1 MEFNLFPYI
10 ISVVSFIVIAFSFI
24 PLASSLGLV
33 DSPSDRKKHEGDI
46 PILGG
51 IGIFV
56 SFCIGLF
63 FTNINFIDHQYIFLT
78 LFIITIIGVFDDIWD
93 LSARVKLLF
102 HILAISIFLKQPYLI
117 SSLGG
122 IFGPIDI
129 ALLPLT
135 YLFTVFAIIGAMNAV
150 NMSDGVDGLA
160 SLNSLI
166 VFLIISVISFNSD
179 KEFIF
184 VISSVFASSTLAFL
198 LFNLKILGEKNK
210 IFLGD
215 SGTTQIGFVICLLLI
230 LLSQGD
236 NPSIR
241 PVTALWI
248 MALPLIDTIA
258 IILRRIRKK
267 RSPFSADREHLHHF
281 FMSLGFSDRKTLF
294 TVTLLSIALI
304 SIGLL
309 MEINDVS
316 SPVSFIS
323 FVIVFS
329 IYSYLLSHSWK
340 LLKVLKG

>member
-1 MEFNLFPYI
+1 MEFNYFPYL
-10 ISVVSFIVIAFSFI
+10 ISIVSFIAITFFLI
-24 PLASSLGLV
+24 PFASILGLV
-33 DSPSDRKKHEGDI
+33 DSPSIRKKHKGDI
-46 PILGG
+46 PLLGG
-51 IGIFV
+51 ISIFI
-56 SFCIGLF
+56 SFFIGLN
-63 FTNINFIDHQYIFLT
+63 FTNVNLLDYQFIFLS
-78 LFIITIIGVFDDIWD
+78 LLIIVVIGVIDDIWD
-93 LSARVKLLF
+93 LSASVKLLL
-102 HILAISIFLKQPYLI
+102 HILAISIFIKQPYLI

-135 YLFTVFAIIGAMNAV
+135 YLFTVFAIIGSMNAV

-166 VFLIISVISFNSD
+166 VFLVISIISFSTN
-179 KEFIF
+179 KEFVFI
-184 VISSVFASSTLAFL
+184 ISSIFSSSILAFL
-198 LFNLKILGEKNK
+198 IFNLNFLGQKNK

-230 LLSQGD
+230 HLSQGE

-258 IILRRIRKK
+258 IIIRRIRKK

-281 FMSLGFSDRKTLF
+281 FLGLGFSDRKILF
-294 TVTLLSIALI
+294 TVTLLSVSLIA
-304 SIGLL
+304 IGLL

-316 SPVSFIS
+316 STISFIG
-323 FVIVFS
+323 FVSVFF
-329 IYSYLLSHSWK
+329 IYSYLLAHAWK
-340 LLKVLKG
+340 LMRKLKS